1 MNTEQYFNYFEDFC
15 NRVTTTN
22 FLKYRSYELFGIIS
36 GDNFTPLRFYFSQDL
51 ASEYRMTL
59 DYEGYLIKI
68 PVLRPHYEAGK
79 LKNPDG
85 KFLFRSNAYTVKEYL
100 DFDDIETRISEKI
113 KSPKHIFFEND
124 YLIDERSYNSGFDYF
139 WNKYNGND
147 IFVGILDV
155 DKNDNY
161 YYRFTTREI
170 DQEAA
175 NKKLDPQLMNF
186 LSGLDPYC

>member
-1 MNTEQYFNYFEDFC
+1 M
-15 NRVTTTN
+15 
-22 FLKYRSYELFGIIS
+22 
-36 GDNFTPLRFYFSQDL
+36 
-51 ASEYRMTL
+51 
-59 DYEGYLIKI
+59 
-68 PVLRPHYEAGK
+68 
-79 LKNPDG
+79 
-85 KFLFRSNAYTVKEYL
+85 
-100 DFDDIETRISEKI
+100 
-113 KSPKHIFFEND
+113 
-124 YLIDERSYNSGFDYF
+124 IDERSYNSGFDYF

-161 YYRFTTREI
+161 YYRFTTRKI